1 MVAAVPETVLRR
13 KAKDFITSL
22 KHLLDEI
29 PLEKV
34 EAVTELLYRAYRA
47 DKQVFI
53 MGNGGSA
60 ATASHFVCDLGK
72 ETARREG
79 TPRFRVIGLND
90 NVALM
95 TALSNDF
102 GYASVFK
109 EQLVNLVNEGDI
121 VIGITGSGD
130 SANVLEAISYARS
143 RKAVTIGLI
152 GFGGGRLK
160 DLVDEAIVVSSTDYG
175 HVESVHLALE
185 HLITEVF
192 RARIGHV
199 P

>member
-1 MVAAVPETVLRR
+1 MAALPETALRQ
-13 KAKDFITSL
+13 KAKDFIASL

-60 ATASHFVCDLGK
+60 STASHFVCDLGK
-72 ETARREG
+72 ETARQG

-90 NVALM
+90 NVPLM

-121 VIGITGSGD
+121 VIGITGSGN
-130 SANVLEAISYARS
+130 SANVLEAITYARS

-160 DLVDEAIVVSSTDYG
+160 DLVDEAIVISSTDYG
-175 HVESVHLALE
+175 HVESVHLVLE
-185 HLITEVF
+185 HLITEIF